1 MPILASHRK
10 SRGTG
15 GVRSTSPAVGLTTAA
30 LASVTLLSAQSADA
44 APSAVSQPSVEDVQ
58 KKVDA
63 LYRQAGGTTRPYAQ
77 AKESAKTAK
86 TAKPDRADRSDRS
99 DRSARSREAAAR
111 TTGETRAAQA
121 APRQQPRRAAPR
133 QGDAIRPAAATIYA
147 GGPQVPR
154 PAPVPPA
161 PTRLVPPQPA
171 PVPVPQQLVPQQ
183 PTRASG
189 AVPTQAPVQAA
200 TPAPVQGPVQA
211 PARTPARAQG
221 AEPQAA
227 LRLSKLTV
235 QEKLVTARTLLSRL
249 VQEETARLAALERA
263 RDEEA
268 RHLADVRAQ
277 EEAARLLEEQQ
288 AQAQL
293 AQQLEAQ
300 AQQAQAQAEAEAQA
314 RAAQAQVQAQ
324 LDAQAQVQAQLD
336 AQARAEAQEA
346 QEQARAQQAQAQ
358 LLDAQLP
365 PRTPL
370 QQPLAPLL
378 PAVPAQPG
386 PATVT
391 APDSTYATKAAKV
404 LAFARAQIGK
414 PYVSGATGPSSYD
427 STGLT
432 QTAWRVAGVDLP
444 RTTWEQVGAGTN
456 ITTQDLL
463 PGDLVFFYDDISHV
477 GIYTGEGMMIHA
489 PEPGANVREESIYY
503 LPIHGSVR
511 PA

>member
-1 MPILASHRK
+1 MASHRK

-227 LRLSKLTV
+227 LRLNKLTV

-268 RHLADVRAQ
+268 RRLADVRAQ

-293 AQQLEAQ
+293 AQQLEE
-300 AQQAQAQAEAEAQA
+300 QAQAEAEAQA
-314 RAAQAQVQAQ
+314 RAAQAQA
-324 LDAQAQVQAQLD
+324 QAQLD
-336 AQARAEAQEA
+336 AQARMEAQE
-346 QEQARAQQAQAQ
+346 AQQAQAQ
-358 LLDAQLP
+358 LLEAQAQAQAQTLQP
-365 PRTPL
+365 PL
-370 QQPLAPLL
+370 APLAPLL
-378 PAVPAQPG
+378 PTVPAQQPD
-386 PATVT
+386 PATLT
-391 APDSTYATKAAKV
+391 TPFAAPAPAPDSTYATKAAKV

>member
-63 LYRQAGGTTRPYAQ
+63 LYRQAGSTTRQYEQ
-77 AKESAKTAK
+77 AKEPAKTAK
-86 TAKPDRADRSDRS
+86 TAKPDRA
-99 DRSARSREAAAR
+99 ARSKEAAAE

-121 APRQQPRRAAPR
+121 VPRQQPRRAAPR
-133 QGDAIRPAAATIYA
+133 QGDAIRPAAAMTYA
-147 GGPQVPR
+147 DGPQVPR
-154 PAPVPPA
+154 PAPVRPA
-161 PTRLVPPQPA
+161 PTRLVPQQ
-171 PVPVPQQLVPQQ
+171 PVPQQLVPPQLVPPQ
-183 PTRASG
+183 PTRAPR
-189 AVPTQAPVQAA
+189 AVPAQAPV
-200 TPAPVQGPVQA
+200 PS
-211 PARTPARAQG
+211 RAQG

-227 LRLSKLTV
+227 LRLKKLTV
-235 QEKLVTARTLLSRL
+235 QEKLVTARALLSRL

-263 RDEEA
+263 QDEEA
-268 RHLADVRAQ
+268 RRLADVRAQ
-277 EEAARLLEEQQ
+277 EEAARLREEQQ

-300 AQQAQAQAEAEAQA
+300 AQQAQAQAQAEAEAQA
-314 RAAQAQVQAQ
+314 QARAA
-324 LDAQAQVQAQLD
+324 QAQLD

-346 QEQARAQQAQAQ
+346 LDQALAQQAQAQ
-358 LLDAQLP
+358 QLLEAQAQTLQP
-365 PRTPL
+365 PL
-370 QQPLAPLL
+370 APLAPLL
-378 PAVPAQPG
+378 SAVPAQPDPVTLTTPFVTT
-386 PATVT
+386 PAP

-477 GIYTGEGMMIHA
+477 GIYTGDGMMIHA

>member
-1 MPILASHRK
+1 MASHRK

-63 LYRQAGGTTRPYAQ
+63 LYRQAGSTTRQYTQ
-77 AKESAKTAK
+77 AKEPAKTAK
-86 TAKPDRADRSDRS
+86 TAK
-99 DRSARSREAAAR
+99 SARSKEAAAE
-111 TTGETRAAQA
+111 TTGETRAARE

-133 QGDAIRPAAATIYA
+133 QGDAIRPAAAMTYA
-147 GGPQVPR
+147 DGPQVPR
-154 PAPVPPA
+154 PAPVQPA
-161 PTRLVPPQPA
+161 PTQLVPQQPVPPQLVPPQSAPQRLVPPQP
-171 PVPVPQQLVPQQ
+171 
-183 PTRASG
+183 TRAPR
-189 AVPTQAPVQAA
+189 AVPAQAA
-200 TPAPVQGPVQA
+200 PD
-211 PARTPARAQG
+211 RTPARAQG

-235 QEKLVTARTLLSRL
+235 QEKLVRARTLLSRL
-249 VQEETARLAALERA
+249 VLEETARLAALERA
-263 RDEEA
+263 QDEEA
-268 RHLADVRAQ
+268 RRLADVQAQ
-277 EEAARLLEEQQ
+277 EEAARLREEQQ

-300 AQQAQAQAEAEAQA
+300 AQQAQAHAQAEARAQAEAQAQA
-314 RAAQAQVQAQ
+314 RAA
-324 LDAQAQVQAQLD
+324 QAQLD

-346 QEQARAQQAQAQ
+346 QDQVLAQQVQAQQLLEAQAQAQ
-358 LLDAQLP
+358 
-365 PRTPL
+365 TPL
-370 QQPLAPLL
+370 QPPLAPLAPLL

-386 PATVT
+386 PVTLTTPFVATPAP

-477 GIYTGEGMMIHA
+477 GIYTGDGMMIHA